1 MRWTGLVLLTIALA
15 ACEGGGSTGVSDTA
29 AGDVPML
36 QDAVFL
42 ENGSPDG
49 AAQDQ
54 GAHEILGADVGA
66 ADTVEWNDH
75 GPSWDVPAADSEAPD
90 VTDADLLP
98 ATDLPP
104 GDNGPADA
112 PCGLE
117 GAPCA
122 PGTTCVRDSDGHQYC
137 APIDDCSGKGAMRI
151 EDLVIQL
158 LQGQTVFV
166 KVLAKAWPGQQ
177 TCGALVCPTDNPCCN
192 TCSALLFIGD
202 ENFPIVLNG
211 KGMAIGC
218 NGNEC
223 DVLDTCSPLNPKLS
237 YWVWGRATILGGS
250 PQFTVDG
257 FCPADVAP
265 AGN

>member
-1 MRWTGLVLLTIALA
+1 MA
-15 ACEGGGSTGVSDTA
+15 A
-29 AGDVPML
+29 M
-36 QDAVFL
+36 Q
-42 ENGSPDG
+42 
-49 AAQDQ
+49 
-54 GAHEILGADVGA
+54 
-66 ADTVEWNDH
+66 
-75 GPSWDVPAADSEAPD
+75 
-90 VTDADLLP
+90 
-98 ATDLPP
+98 
-104 GDNGPADA
+104 
-112 PCGLE
+112 
-117 GAPCA
+117 
-122 PGTTCVRDSDGHQYC
+122 
-137 APIDDCSGKGAMRI
+137 I

-158 LQGQTVFV
+158 LKGQTVFV

-177 TCGALVCPTDNPCCN
+177 TCGTLICPKDNPCCN

-223 DVLDTCSPLNPKLS
+223 DVFDTCSPLNPKLS
-237 YWVWGRATILGGS
+237 YWVWGRATILGGQ